1 MTYQAER
8 EAFLLQMQAEGMTP
22 EIARRI
28 LRHANTIQRLS
39 AAECN
44 GDYPCDNGERKVE
57 ACSRCEAGY
66 VRSSMVKDRGS
77 LKPSDVARGDIG
89 DIPLIC
95 PNCHAQDLIA
105 RWCEKASPRF
115 ILNNRRAAILKG
127 NYATAQEAWD
137 AAAQGSHAFDV
148 ESRHFSAL
156 FQGDPRGACV
166 KLLVPSG
173 KTDDHARE
181 GICVPTR
188 RY

>member
-8 EAFLLQMQAEGMTP
+8 EAFLLQMQAEGMAP

-57 ACSRCEAGY
+57 WCARCEAGY
-66 VRSSMVKDRGS
+66 VRAAMFTLPRTDPAVR
-77 LKPSDVARGDIG
+77 
-89 DIPLIC
+89 IC
-95 PNCHAQDLIA
+95 QSCHTQDLIVG
-105 RWCEKASPRF
+105 WCAKAGDVSYMTGAERGFVTIAGRF
-115 ILNNRRAAILKG
+115 
-127 NYATAQEAWD
+127 
-137 AAAQGSHAFDV
+137 V
-148 ESRHFSAL
+148 PL

-166 KLLVPSG
+166 KLKVPSG